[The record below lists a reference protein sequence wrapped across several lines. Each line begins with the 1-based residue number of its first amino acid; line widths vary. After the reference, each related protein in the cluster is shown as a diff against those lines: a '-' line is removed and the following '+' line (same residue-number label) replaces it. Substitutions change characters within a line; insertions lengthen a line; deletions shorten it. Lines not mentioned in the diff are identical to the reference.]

1 MASQRPSPTR
11 TLSIMK
17 LVWKES
23 PAPVRSDIGVPG
35 AMAPGSGKPSC
46 FARRIIDSV
55 NAPPADVP
63 NTAMRFGSAIFNA
76 PFHTATTSSSA
87 AG

>member
-1 MASQRPSPTR
+1 M
-11 TLSIMK
+11 LSIMK

-35 AMAPGSGKPSC
+35 AMAPGSGNPSC
-46 FARRIIDSV
+46 FARSTVDNVR
-55 NAPPADVP
+55 APPADVP
-63 NTAMRFGSAIFNA
+63 KIAMFPGLAIFSA
-76 PFHTATTSSSA
+76 AFHTAMASSSA